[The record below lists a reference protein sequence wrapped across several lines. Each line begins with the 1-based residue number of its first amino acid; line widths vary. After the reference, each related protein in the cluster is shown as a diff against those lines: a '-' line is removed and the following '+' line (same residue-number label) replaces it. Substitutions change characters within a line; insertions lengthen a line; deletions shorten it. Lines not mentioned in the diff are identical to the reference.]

1 MGSDMTCFDWSNQ
14 ASSYLDGS
22 LNPGLKKVAE
32 AHLESCKDCR
42 ERHQRYRLILDSLG
56 SLPRISAPA
65 SIKYEREAR
74 EKGNP
79 TKSTRGWTPYDRFV
93 RPLVKPLRDLSPRT
107 WSWISASILGF
118 IALTALPKLQ
128 ALYDARLQK
137 RLEAVNFAELPV
149 TQAPPQETGETED
162 LGQLDDFSGDEGE
175 EDPSQFANGSSSN
188 TTEGGLQR
196 ASWEGEWDPS
206 KHRTTEQASSVPGAQ
221 VWRFILRTDSP
232 QDLRSKVHQVLL
244 KSGVSPQAKMI
255 HGFVAP
261 GGIQFDVLAPAR
273 SIPDLRDALE
283 KLSEEHSPAADPSST
298 DNPYPTQ
305 PFTWYR
311 NRSKRPIPSG
321 AARVVIWLSLT

>member
-22 LNPGLKKVAE
+22 LSPTLKKTAE
-32 AHLESCKDCR
+32 AHLENCKECR

-56 SLPRISAPA
+56 SLPRFSAPA

-74 EKGNP
+74 EKGK
-79 TKSTRGWTPYDRFV
+79 TAKSTRGWTPYDRFV
-93 RPLVKPLRDLSPRT
+93 RPLLKPLRELSPRT

-128 ALYDARLQK
+128 ALYEARLQK

-149 TQAPPQETGETED
+149 TQAPPQEGGEAED
-162 LGQLDDFSGDEGE
+162 IAHLDDFSGDEGE
-175 EDPSQFANGSSSN
+175 EDLSQLAGGSSTSSG
-188 TTEGGLQR
+188 EGSIQKT
-196 ASWEGEWDPS
+196 SWEGEWDPS
-206 KHRTTEQASSVPGAQ
+206 KNRGSDQTSSVPGAQ

-232 QDLRSKVHQVLL
+232 QDLRAKVHQVLL

-255 HGFVAP
+255 HGFIAP

-283 KLSEEHSPAADPSST
+283 KLSEEHSPSADASAA